1 MGCFFRQPRRRTL
14 WLTGSLYIGL
24 LSFTSPS
31 SPQIIPDNTLP
42 NNTVVLPNGNTSLI
56 EGGTRVGSNLFHSF
70 QDFSVPTGSE
80 AFFNNPLD
88 IQNILSRVKGGNISN
103 IDGPLRTN
111 GTANLF
117 FINPNGIVFGPNAQ
131 LNIGGSFIASTAN
144 SIKFSDGSEFSAT
157 NPQAPPLLTINVP
170 IGLQFGSNPE
180 RIINQSRAVAQGNLP
195 PQIPNSNNVGLA
207 VQPGQ
212 TIALIGGDV
221 LLNGGNLTANTGQI
235 LLGSVKSAGF
245 VGFIPTQFG
254 LSLNYDNIQNFGNLQ
269 LSGGATLNT
278 SGLGGGKVDI
288 RGGNVSLN
296 GGRIYALTLGNID
309 GRGIDINAQ
318 MFRAE
323 GGAQIFTQALGTGR
337 GGAVN
342 IRATDSVEL
351 SGIGFDSFKRF
362 VLQFVTGGSINPFD
376 LQILL
381 NSSAAGSGAA
391 GGITI
396 DTGQLLIENGSV
408 IISGTSGSGN

>member
-117 FINPNGIVFGPNAQ
+117 FINPNGITFGSNAQ

-144 SIKFSDGSEFSAT
+144 SVRFSDGSEFSAT

-170 IGLQFGSNPE
+170 IGLQFGSNPKS
-180 RIINQSRAVAQGNLP
+180 IINQSTALAPPNLP
-195 PQIPNSNNVGLA
+195 SLPPTLPIPNNLGLA

-212 TIALIGGDV
+212 TLALIGGDV

-235 LLGSVKSAGF
+235 LLGSVKSAGM

-254 LSLNYDNIQNFGNLQ
+254 LSLNYDNIQNFGNIS
-269 LSGGATLNT
+269 LSGGSLINS
-278 SGLGGGKVDI
+278 SGLSGGKVDI
-288 RGGNVSLN
+288 KGGNVSLN
-296 GGRIYALTLGNID
+296 GGGIYY
-309 GRGIDINAQ
+309 
-318 MFRAE
+318 M
-323 GGAQIFTQALGTGR
+323 
-337 GGAVN
+337 
-342 IRATDSVEL
+342 
-351 SGIGFDSFKRF
+351 
-362 VLQFVTGGSINPFD
+362 
-376 LQILL
+376 
-381 NSSAAGSGAA
+381 
-391 GGITI
+391 
-396 DTGQLLIENGSV
+396 
-408 IISGTSGSGN
+408 